1 MTAAG
6 SGYIRGE
13 MLGIT
18 TSNLGSGSGA
28 VVSVNDHGTFDVMYL
43 TGVQGENFTNAASM
57 VRYTDPNAE
66 STRTAI
72 DSSVDGTSTLVD
84 GRFSGNILRIKQYNH
99 AHHGGNNIIQ
109 IVDVEPDREKVDLN
123 ANFGINDSTVS
134 VANTTPFARFE
145 GITTTAGFAKIG
157 DEIVS
162 YSSMSNTSGNA
173 GTLSITS
180 RGLNGTTQSSHTIG
194 ESIQPYEVNGVSLTR
209 INTTH
214 NIPSTYYQD
223 ENSNFDNY
231 FLEFDRTGRPSG
243 QSMLNFES
251 DKALGGSNVG
261 ISQNY
266 QFSSIEPLFN
276 TITPGKGT
284 AIKSQIRT
292 ISGTSAGGN
301 EISFID
307 QGFDSI
313 PLNKVLHFQNTKN
326 GCFRSK

>member
-1 MTAAG
+1 
-6 SGYIRGE
+6 
-13 MLGIT
+13 
-18 TSNLGSGSGA
+18 
-28 VVSVNDHGTFDVMYL
+28 MYL
-43 TGVQGENFTNAASM
+43 TGVPGENFTNAASM

-84 GRFSGNILRIKQYNH
+84 GRFGNILRIKQYNH

-134 VANTTPFARFE
+134 VANTTPFLQDLKELQLPLDLQELVMKLFL
-145 GITTTAGFAKIG
+145 
-157 DEIVS
+157 IVQCQIQVE
-162 YSSMSNTSGNA
+162 M
-173 GTLSITS
+173 LVHFQLLQ
-180 RGLNGTTQSSHTIG
+180 RMNGTTQSSHTIG

-251 DKALGGSNVG
+251 DKALGGSNIG

-313 PLNKVLHFQNTKN
+313 PLNKVLTSEHQEWLLPK
-326 GCFRSK
+326 